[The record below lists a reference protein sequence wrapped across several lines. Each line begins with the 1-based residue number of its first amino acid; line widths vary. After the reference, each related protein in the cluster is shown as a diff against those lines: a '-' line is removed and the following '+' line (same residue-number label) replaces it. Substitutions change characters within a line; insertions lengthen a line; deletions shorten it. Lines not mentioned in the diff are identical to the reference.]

1 MNGVNGHFPQF
12 QPSALNAPIA
22 RPVATPRNVPHEFMT
37 PKRAPPDTNGVAASA
52 RYGAGFIGPDPMH
65 RITMSLKSGLS
76 SEIEFALSYL
86 VRVSFEYGDRL
97 LVDAYPGLPELL
109 FAKVQSVEKLVHEFH
124 MQGQRDNVDHATFT
138 RHLEKI
144 NEAALVLRN
153 MSFQP
158 DNAKAFAA
166 LHYPKDIIVMG
177 LSLSNHANLIEL
189 KQYLLDVVETMAND
203 LPFTQQDPLFDVL
216 CPGLLSDDRGLLL
229 GSLRAICRLLV
240 GRDEY
245 NRVSEISDAAILRI
259 QSLLMV
265 EDEELVSACL
275 DFLYQ
280 YTSNDE
286 NVDKLLEPP
295 SGIELMKHLV
305 RLLLFQGITGE
316 QIVYL
321 KNVRKAPV
329 QNREIPQLPQ
339 EIVND
344 LLGYT
349 EPERATKWMRC
360 CFEND
365 PESDITQIAL
375 WQAYQARFNE
385 YVSTGLPLLP
395 AAEFIKNV
403 SVAFSSASAM
413 VLPSNQGQ
421 KFIIKGIRPRETPM
435 SLKGVVYLAC
445 KWYNTPGDA
454 TSRCKS
460 QVATPQDLW
469 AHTLEAH
476 LAPPPPPASVDAA
489 PNTTST
495 STAAAAAA
503 APSPSSLVCNWNN
516 CKRFPPP
523 GDSNRLRVVSHVRT
537 HMPNPAR
544 NFRLPA
550 VDPDMPEEPDSKV
563 IIRRCETNRDDRGD
577 AAGIPLIAAL
587 VLRNLSRRGNGSREM
602 MELRKEELYEVMAVN
617 KPIAPYITDLLLEM
631 EVRDYEA

>member
-1 MNGVNGHFPQF
+1 MRAARPPPARPLTQSGLRTAPAPRTFYSPDTTPHRHNPPRAAAAAASAEQRQNIAAMNGVNGHFPQF

-349 EPERATKWMRC
+349 EPERATKWWVRRPPLSHTALTAPPGCVAASKTTPSRTSRRLHYGRHIKRASTNTSAPACRC
-360 CFEND
+360 
-365 PESDITQIAL
+365 
-375 WQAYQARFNE
+375 Y
-385 YVSTGLPLLP
+385 LLP
-395 AAEFIKNV
+395 
-403 SVAFSSASAM
+403 SSSRMSRLHSAQHRRWCCRQIRVRSSSSRASARAR
-413 VLPSNQGQ
+413 
-421 KFIIKGIRPRETPM
+421 RPCR
-435 SLKGVVYLAC
+435 
-445 KWYNTPGDA
+445 
-454 TSRCKS
+454 SRAS
-460 QVATPQDLW
+460 YISRANGTIHPATPP
-469 AHTLEAH
+469 H
-476 LAPPPPPASVDAA
+476 AA
-489 PNTTST
+489 
-495 STAAAAAA
+495 
-503 APSPSSLVCNWNN
+503 
-516 CKRFPPP
+516 
-523 GDSNRLRVVSHVRT
+523 
-537 HMPNPAR
+537 
-544 NFRLPA
+544 
-550 VDPDMPEEPDSKV
+550 
-563 IIRRCETNRDDRGD
+563 
-577 AAGIPLIAAL
+577 
-587 VLRNLSRRGNGSREM
+587 SRR
-602 MELRKEELYEVMAVN
+602 
-617 KPIAPYITDLLLEM
+617 
-631 EVRDYEA
+631 